1 MLGAKIYILPASVP
15 APTTFALL
23 SYKERIKNL
32 VKNWFIVRAHMN
44 IEPFEDTYQYGVDMV
59 VDCGSYFLVAT
70 PHEATKVL
78 PAPLLELEVAPLQ
91 LQSVAW

>member
-1 MLGAKIYILPASVP
+1 
-15 APTTFALL
+15 
-23 SYKERIKNL
+23 
-32 VKNWFIVRAHMN
+32 
-44 IEPFEDTYQYGVDMV
+44 MV

-91 LQSVAW
+91 LQSVAWEQVDLNFRKDVVP